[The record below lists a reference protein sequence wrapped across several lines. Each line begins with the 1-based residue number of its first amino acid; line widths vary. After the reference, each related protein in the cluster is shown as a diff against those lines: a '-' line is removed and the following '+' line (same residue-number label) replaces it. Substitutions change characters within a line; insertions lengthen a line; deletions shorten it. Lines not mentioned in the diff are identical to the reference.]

1 MLTPISEIIFSG
13 FVSKIVNN
21 GVDASWNKI
30 KKVIKSKKL
39 EHQNMESQIYSIIVN
54 ALNKMTYNEYK
65 NNQDKVYQA
74 AENLL
79 LSCEKVKSD
88 DIEIVRSGLKILGKK
103 VDNDV
108 YLEFKGIVY
117 DEIGKKE
124 NVELYHTILL
134 WLLDQK
140 NKYDELERIQLNQKL
155 DEVIQILRTR
165 AVAPNLQH
173 SDIQREI
180 KSRTQ
185 EYAEKW
191 NRNMFLND
199 FSDWDENAGINIK
212 LKDVYIEEHLP
223 RFIWRNNNKISSDLR
238 ILLSK
243 YILDNGSKNQMLLI
257 LGQPGI
263 GKSTLIT
270 WIVNNFANKTADMLV
285 YQFASDLKNINSY
298 NLDKKQGRLI
308 LGEINL
314 LLNELEDKIL
324 ILDGFDE
331 INVGNDRLEILNGL
345 YRELIINNLLHNFSV
360 IITCRENYIQ
370 DIYKVECDYIT
381 LQPWESSQIQSFCD
395 IYSTKTKRDI
405 SEEAMMNILKNKEVL
420 GVPLILYMALSLDI
434 SVEKEGSIVDIYDQI
449 FSLKEGG
456 IYDRC
461 FKNIKNNKIERYD
474 NPHWTRLIKKQ
485 IHQISRNIAI
495 WMFEYNSDEAFISQ
509 DEYQNICNI
518 VNQELQLQE
527 NEYINQDFLIGN
539 YFKLVKHCE
548 GVGTEELCFVHR
560 SIYEYFVAETIF
572 NSIENAMVELSN
584 ESKKEFA
591 RNVAEYLKMGDI
603 SPAISQYLEYKIRKL
618 YGNLETRKQRS
629 FYRWWEEA
637 IDKMMD
643 VGMFYYSKPIQH
655 YRDSMFMEAK
665 CFINLVKML
674 RLVLRIEQKKY
685 IMYNVK
691 RESLENYIK
700 YCATVYAI
708 WRKKSTSERLDLSKM
723 YLKGLDLHG
732 IDLGEVELTDANL
745 METNLSDVNLV
756 KTNLRGTNLKGADL
770 RKADLREADLRK
782 ANLREADLRGAII
795 EFINNLYNNL
805 GEQRLK
811 SANLK
816 EAYLNNSIW
825 REKDICRVKQFRKA
839 IFTNLI
845 IEDENGRRK
854 LGKNDIFPTKSKLF

>member
-1 MLTPISEIIFSG
+1 MFMLPEGTLISAFIGGVI
-13 FVSKIVNN
+13 SKIINDGVDYTKPTIKSVLNDKNNRNFSTKIYRVIERTLNLVTDKKYKDSDVLYDAIEKIFIEFKNN
-21 GVDASWNKI
+21 GDSIESVKCGLNVLGTDVSDQRCENFLEKFYEGIRQDDDLYKAVNMILQQNGIKISQEEFQNLNEKLDNLTDIVSSKNNNKI
-30 KKVIKSKKL
+30 
-39 EHQNMESQIYSIIVN
+39 
-54 ALNKMTYNEYK
+54 
-65 NNQDKVYQA
+65 
-74 AENLL
+74 
-79 LSCEKVKSD
+79 
-88 DIEIVRSGLKILGKK
+88 
-103 VDNDV
+103 
-108 YLEFKGIVY
+108 
-117 DEIGKKE
+117 
-124 NVELYHTILL
+124 
-134 WLLDQK
+134 
-140 NKYDELERIQLNQKL
+140 
-155 DEVIQILRTR
+155 
-165 AVAPNLQH
+165 
-173 SDIQREI
+173 DIQNREPI

-185 EYAEKW
+185 EYADKW
-191 NRNMFLND
+191 NANMFLND
-199 FSDWDENAGINIK
+199 FSDWDENAGINVK

-223 RFIWRNNNKISSDLR
+223 RFIWGNNNKISCDLKV
-238 ILLSK
+238 LLSK
-243 YILDNGSKNQMLLI
+243 YILDNGGKNQMLLI

-270 WIVNNFANKTADMLV
+270 WIVNNFTNKASDMLV

-308 LGEINL
+308 LGETSL

-331 INVGNDRLEILNGL
+331 INVGKDRLEILNCL
-345 YRELIINNLLHNFSV
+345 YKDLIRNNLLRNFSV
-360 IITCRENYIQ
+360 LITCRENYIQ

-381 LQPWESSQIQSFCD
+381 LQPWETSQIQSFCN
-395 IYSTKTKRDI
+395 IYSSKTKHDI

-420 GVPLILYMALSLDI
+420 GVPLILYMTLSLDI

-449 FSLKEGG
+449 FSLEEGG

-474 NPHWTRLIKKQ
+474 IPHWTRLIKKQ
-485 IHQISRNIAI
+485 IHQVSRNIAM

-509 DEYQNICNI
+509 DEYQNICSI
-518 VNQELQLQE
+518 VNRELQLQE
-527 NEYINQDFLIGN
+527 NEHIINQDFLIGN

-572 NSIENAMVELSN
+572 NSIENAMMDLSN

-591 RNVAEYLKMGDI
+591 SNVAEYLKMGNI
-603 SPAISQYLEYKIRKL
+603 SLTIGQYLEYKIRKL
-618 YGNLETRKQRS
+618 YSSLEIKKQRN
-629 FYRWWEEA
+629 FYRWWEDA
-637 IDKMMD
+637 INKMMD

-655 YRDSMFMEAK
+655 YRDSMFMEVK

-674 RLVLRIEQKKY
+674 RIVLRIEQKKY

-691 RESLENYIK
+691 REPLENYIK

-723 YLKGLDLHG
+723 YLRGLDLHG
-732 IDLGEVELTDANL
+732 IDLSEVELTDANL
-745 METNLSDVNLV
+745 MEVNLSDANLV
-756 KTNLRGTNLKGADL
+756 KTNLRDANLKGADL
-770 RKADLREADLRK
+770 RKSDLREADLRK
-782 ANLREADLRGAII
+782 ANLREADLRGAVI
-795 EFINNLYNNL
+795 EFVNNLYTNL

-816 EAYLNNSIW
+816 ETYLNNSIW

-839 IFTNLI
+839 IFTNLV

-854 LGKNDIFPTKSKLF
+854 LGKNEIFPNKE